1 MALTQMLSS
10 FAISVAAN
18 IVTSLFARNGT
29 EKEIRAAFQEA
40 IEKWCPN
47 EDIRRFREP
56 AINKF
61 VEDYIK
67 DPLLNPL
74 TLTEEMK
81 EFLSCFEK
89 CIAAHEAAFNYL
101 SAIKEKGYYSEVMA
115 TLQIVNRKLD
125 TISKKLDEVNPRH
138 EQLHWDAVVQINTIL
153 WDVVEEPLN
162 VFLYGLLSAFDGD
175 IFATAD
181 VKDDGTIEIKID
193 EDSRLMEDE
202 DGDSYRPKFHDF
214 EYNWEKERKP
224 GWTEIEPDLD
234 FWNMFRGSYIAAFQ
248 LMRIDFYE
256 GIDQLQGYIDRT
268 SINDQ
273 LTIDEKRLLSEI
285 IADMRALQSVIEDHH
300 DIFTHVEEAH
310 FKNMEVK
317 LLESFE
323 EHGKRIGHYAIWY
336 NDGEYSELI
345 TDTLAPVELEKILLD
360 VMMIT
365 PDYYYK
371 LTGYMG
377 ELFRNVVQWWS
388 MTSKV

>member
-1 MALTQMLSS
+1 MAFSQVLSL

-18 IVTSLFARNGT
+18 IVTSLFARNST
-29 EKEIRAAFQEA
+29 EKDIRAAFQEA

-67 DPLLNPL
+67 DPSLDPQSL
-74 TLTEEMK
+74 TDEMK
-81 EFLSCFEK
+81 DFLACFEK
-89 CIAAHEAAFNYL
+89 CIAAHDAAYNYL
-101 SAIKEKGYYSEVMA
+101 SAIKGKGYYSEVMA

-125 TISKKLDEVNPRH
+125 TISKKLDEANPRH

-153 WDVVEEPLN
+153 RDVVEEPLN
-162 VFLYGLLSAFDGD
+162 VFLFGLLSAFDED
-175 IFATAD
+175 IYATAE
-181 VKDDGTIEIKID
+181 VKDGGTIEIKID
-193 EDSRLMEDE
+193 ENSRLKEDE
-202 DGDSYRPKFHDF
+202 DGYRPKFHDF
-214 EYNWEKERKP
+214 EYNWDQELKP
-224 GWTEIEPDLD
+224 GWTEIEPDYD
-234 FWNMFRGSYIAAFQ
+234 FWDMFRESYIATFQ
-248 LMRIDFYE
+248 LMRIDFYD

-268 SINDQ
+268 SINNQ

-285 IADMRALQSVIEDHH
+285 ISNMRALQCVLEDHH
-300 DIFTHVEEAH
+300 DIFTCVEEAQ
-310 FKNMEVK
+310 FKNIEVK

-345 TDTLAPVELEKILLD
+345 TDTLAPIEYEDMLLD

-365 PDYYYK
+365 PGYYFK

-377 ELFRNVVQWWS
+377 ELFRNVVLWWN
-388 MTSKV
+388 MTSEV

>member
-1 MALTQMLSS
+1 MAFSQVLSS

-18 IVTSLFARNGT
+18 IVTSLFARNST
-29 EKEIRAAFQEA
+29 EKDIRAAFQEA

-67 DPLLNPL
+67 DPSLDPQSL
-74 TLTEEMK
+74 TDEMK
-81 EFLSCFEK
+81 DFLACFEK
-89 CIAAHEAAFNYL
+89 CIAAHDAAYNYL
-101 SAIKEKGYYSEVMA
+101 SAIKGKGYYSEVMA

-125 TISKKLDEVNPRH
+125 TISKKLDEANPRH

-153 WDVVEEPLN
+153 RDVVEEPLN
-162 VFLYGLLSAFDGD
+162 MFLFGLLSAFDED
-175 IFATAD
+175 IYATAE
-181 VKDDGTIEIKID
+181 VKDGGTIEIKID
-193 EDSRLMEDE
+193 ENSRLKEDE
-202 DGDSYRPKFHDF
+202 DGDGYRPKFHDF
-214 EYNWEKERKP
+214 EYNWDQELKP
-224 GWTEIEPDLD
+224 CWTEIEPDYD
-234 FWNMFRGSYIAAFQ
+234 FWEMFRESYIATFQ
-248 LMRIDFYE
+248 LMRIDFYD

-268 SINDQ
+268 SINNQ

-285 IADMRALQSVIEDHH
+285 ISNMRALQCVLEDHH
-300 DIFTHVEEAH
+300 DIFTCVEEAQ
-310 FKNMEVK
+310 FKNIEVK

-323 EHGKRIGHYAIWY
+323 KHGKRIGHYAIWY

-345 TDTLAPVELEKILLD
+345 TDTLAPIEYEDMLLD

-365 PDYYYK
+365 PGYYYK

-377 ELFRNVVQWWS
+377 ELFRNVVLWWN
-388 MTSKV
+388 MTSEV

>member
-56 AINKF
+56 AINKL
-61 VEDYIK
+61 VEEYIK

-74 TLTEEMK
+74 TLTGEMK
-81 EFLSCFEK
+81 DFLLCFEE
-89 CIAAHEAAFNYL
+89 CIAAHEAAYNYL
-101 SAIKEKGYYSEVMA
+101 SAIKEKNYYSEVME

-125 TISKKLDEVNPRH
+125 TISKKLDEANPRH

-153 WDVVEEPLN
+153 NDVVEEPLN
-162 VFLYGLLSAFDGD
+162 VFLYGLLSAFDED
-175 IFATAD
+175 IFATAV
-181 VKDDGTIEIKID
+181 VKDDDTIEIKID
-193 EDSRLMEDE
+193 ENSRLMEDE

-214 EYNWEKERKP
+214 KYDWERERKP
-224 GWTEIEPDLD
+224 NWTEIEPDLD
-234 FWNMFRGSYIAAFQ
+234 FWNMFRESYIAAFQ
-248 LMRIDFYE
+248 LMRIDFYD

-268 SINDQ
+268 SINNQ

-285 IADMRALQSVIEDHH
+285 ISDMRALQSVIEDHH
-300 DIFTHVEEAH
+300 DIFTHVADTH

-345 TDTLAPVELEKILLD
+345 ADTLAPMELENMLLG

-365 PDYYYK
+365 PDYYFK